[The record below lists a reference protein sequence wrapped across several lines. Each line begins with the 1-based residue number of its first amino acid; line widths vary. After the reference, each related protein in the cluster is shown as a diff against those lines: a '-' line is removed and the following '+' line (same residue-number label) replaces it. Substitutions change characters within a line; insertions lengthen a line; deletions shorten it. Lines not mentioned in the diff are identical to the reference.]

1 MAWIFIWAAA
11 VFAAGFW
18 LGRYQAAYG
27 GEREKEDRNAEERR
41 DGRNND
47 DVRRRQDGRNA
58 DDERGEDRCNTH
70 EGRHRGRRAG
80 EERRQRDRREQR
92 EGRNDDG
99 ASVIGSPVSGEV
111 TAMLEGQCP
120 TVVIEPQEDKLYAPA
135 GGKVIRLFPLGNEF
149 LFRTEFGEELHIRAG
164 DGEDELLGRY
174 YRPRV
179 IQNEIVPKGKLL
191 LEFDRCG
198 LQQEGSSAQVSVKL
212 EECAPGKEIRLTAG
226 SLVRTGEEILRVQGG
241 GETHRG

>member
-1 MAWIFIWAAA
+1 
-11 VFAAGFW
+11 
-18 LGRYQAAYG
+18 
-27 GEREKEDRNAEERR
+27 
-41 DGRNND
+41 
-47 DVRRRQDGRNA
+47 
-58 DDERGEDRCNTH
+58 
-70 EGRHRGRRAG
+70 
-80 EERRQRDRREQR
+80 
-92 EGRNDDG
+92 
-99 ASVIGSPVSGEV
+99 
-111 TAMLEGQCP
+111 MLEGQCP